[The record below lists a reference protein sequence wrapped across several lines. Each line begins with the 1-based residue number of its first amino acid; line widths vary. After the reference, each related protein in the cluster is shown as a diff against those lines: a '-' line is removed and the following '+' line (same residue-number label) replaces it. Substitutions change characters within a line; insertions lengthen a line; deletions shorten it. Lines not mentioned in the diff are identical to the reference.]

1 MIIRA
6 KHSRQFTKVDNRFL
20 RDPRLNASQVGLLV
34 LMLSLPDEWVFHMK
48 PLQEMAGMGRDALY
62 SNLKVLEETG
72 YLVRD
77 CRKRG
82 SDGTF
87 TNPDWSIYEVSRA
100 PFPENP
106 YTDTPDTESPDA
118 GDQNT
123 DYPDT
128 VYPTV
133 LSTNRFNTD
142 LSNTYRSSSDSVN
155 ARERERTG
163 RYNNC
168 PERDYDMDELERR
181 LLATN

>member
-34 LMLSLPDEWVFHMK
+34 LMLSLPDEWVFHIK

-87 TNPDWSIYEVSRA
+87 TNPDWIVYEISRS
-100 PFPENP
+100 PFTDNP
-106 YTDTPDTESPDA
+106 YTESPDA

-133 LSTNRFNTD
+133 LSTHRFNTD

>member
-20 RDPRLNASQVGLLV
+20 RDPRLNASQMGLLV

-62 SNLKVLEETG
+62 SNLKVLEDAG

-87 TNPDWSIYEVSRA
+87 VNPDWIVYEVSTA
-100 PFPENP
+100 PFTENP
-106 YTDTPDTESPDA
+106 YTVRPNA
-118 GDQNT
+118 GNQNT
-123 DYPDT
+123 GYPDT
-128 VYPTV
+128 VNPTV

-142 LSNTYRSSSDSVN
+142 LSNTYRSSTDSVS

-163 RYNNC
+163 RYNNYY
-168 PERDYDMDELERR
+168 ERDYDMDELEKR
-181 LLATN
+181 LLETN

>member
-62 SNLKVLEETG
+62 SNLKRLEDAG
-72 YLVRD
+72 YLVRNY
-77 CRKRG
+77 RKRG

-87 TNPDWSIYEVSRA
+87 IDPVWIVYEVSRA
-100 PFPENP
+100 PFTENP
-106 YTDTPDTESPDA
+106 YTDDPYTVSPEADYRDT
-118 GDQNT
+118 G
-123 DYPDT
+123 YPDT
-128 VYPTV
+128 VNPTV
-133 LSTNRFNTD
+133 LSTDRSITDISNIDLVNTD
-142 LSNTYRSSSDSVN
+142 SVS
-155 ARERERTG
+155 ARERERTR

-168 PERDYDMDELERR
+168 PERSYDMDELERK
-181 LLATN
+181 LLSTN

>member
-48 PLQEMAGMGRDALY
+48 PLQEMSGMGRDALY
-62 SNLKVLEETG
+62 SNLKVLEEAG

-77 CRKRG
+77 CRKRC

-87 TNPDWSIYEVSRA
+87 TNPDWIVYEISRS
-100 PFPENP
+100 PFTENP
-106 YTDTPDTESPDA
+106 YTDNPDA
-118 GDQNT
+118 DDQ
-123 DYPDT
+123 DT
-128 VYPTV
+128 GSPYTVSPTV
-133 LSTNRFNTD
+133 LSTNRLNTD
-142 LSNTYRSSSDSVN
+142 LSTTYRSNSDSVS

-168 PERDYDMDELERR
+168 PERDYDMDELEKR
-181 LLATN
+181 LLETN

>member
-1 MIIRA
+1 ML
-6 KHSRQFTKVDNRFL
+6 FVF
-20 RDPRLNASQVGLLV
+20 
-34 LMLSLPDEWVFHMK
+34 MLSLPDEWVFHMK

-82 SDGTF
+82 SDGAF
-87 TNPDWSIYEVSRA
+87 TNPDWIVYEISRS
-100 PFPENP
+100 PFTDNP
-106 YTDTPDTESPDA
+106 YTDNSDA
-118 GDQNT
+118 GDQDT
-123 DYPDT
+123 GYPDT
-128 VYPTV
+128 VSPTV
-133 LSTNRFNTD
+133 LSTNRLNTD
-142 LSNTYRSSSDSVN
+142 LSNTYRSNSDSVS

-168 PERDYDMDELERR
+168 PERSYDMDELERK